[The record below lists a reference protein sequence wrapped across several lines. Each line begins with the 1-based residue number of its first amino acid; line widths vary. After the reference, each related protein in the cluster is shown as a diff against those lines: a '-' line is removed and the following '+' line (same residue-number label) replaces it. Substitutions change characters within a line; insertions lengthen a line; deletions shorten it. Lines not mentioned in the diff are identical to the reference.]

1 MCVAE
6 DRAWTCPPA
15 PGAHALGKEVKVS
28 LSLSHTHTHTHVR
41 LNNRERLCGKSTFL
55 ELGLQRKKGNQG
67 CLRGGGSVDLST
79 EGGSDY
85 LQTTSPLSLTLFS

>member
-1 MCVAE
+1 M
-6 DRAWTCPPA
+6 
-15 PGAHALGKEVKVS
+15 
-28 LSLSHTHTHTHVR
+28 
-41 LNNRERLCGKSTFL
+41 FL

-85 LQTTSPLSLTLFS
+85 LQTTSPLSLTLCSLDGEAR